1 MDLKERITAWV
12 DAHQAEYFDD
22 LSKLIAVDSAKG
34 EALEGKPFG
43 QGCADVLALGQDI
56 LKSHGF
62 DSEND
67 DNYVI
72 TADLNDKETRLHILG
87 HLDVVGEGSGWS
99 TDPYTI
105 WTSCPPATAGA
116 MTR

>member
-34 EALEGKPFG
+34 EALRASPSVR
-43 QGCADVLALGQDI
+43 AAPTLALGQDI

-72 TADLNDKETRLHILG
+72 TADLNDKETELG
-87 HLDVVGEGSGWS
+87 FWR
-99 TDPYTI
+99 I